1 MRKQDKVIMWPAYF
15 DSSKSRVEGRRV
27 AKTIAVASPRI
38 AEIKE
43 AADKLGF
50 SSELVPD
57 SGYPKMPH
65 VKAGMLLVEKKGS
78 KNQTVNM
85 IGKQLLKMRSIAQP
99 RQEI

>member
-1 MRKQDKVIMWPAYF
+1 MRKQEKVILWPAYF
-15 DSSKSRVEGRRV
+15 DSSRSRAGGRRV
-27 AKTIAVASPRI
+27 AKNIAVLSPRI

-65 VKAGMLLVEKKGS
+65 VKAGILLVEKKGS
-78 KNQTVNM
+78 KHQTLTI
-85 IGKQLLKMRSIAQP
+85 IGKQLSKTRSTAQP
-99 RQEI
+99 KQDI